1 MEDWLRKCLDCY
13 HCYTS
18 KNDDSEVCCKRADK
32 GKDCR
37 FYSEKEYNNRVKKE
51 KVVTEYINKELL
63 IRTLKNK
70 KDCVACTDIDCV
82 ECICDF
88 IACMV
93 PSDVVEVVRCKNCKK
108 WNNTSHVCG
117 EFVANQKLQ
126 GGGKVVFITAPDDFC
141 SYGIRKE

>member
-51 KVVTEYINKELL
+51 KVVTNNEY
-63 IRTLKNK
+63 RM
-70 KDCVACTDIDCV
+70 
-82 ECICDF
+82 DF
-88 IACMV
+88 K
-93 PSDVVEVVRCKNCKK
+93 SSR
-108 WNNTSHVCG
+108 NN
-117 EFVANQKLQ
+117 
-126 GGGKVVFITAPDDFC
+126 
-141 SYGIRKE
+141 